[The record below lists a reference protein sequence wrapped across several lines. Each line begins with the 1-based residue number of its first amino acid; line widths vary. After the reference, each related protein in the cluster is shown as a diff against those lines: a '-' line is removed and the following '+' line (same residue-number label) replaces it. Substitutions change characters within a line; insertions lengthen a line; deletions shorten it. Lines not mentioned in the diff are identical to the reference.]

1 MNFSSARIL
10 MWNQCTGTLETF
22 LPAAERVRGYDCIYK
37 STKLAKMGHDPY
49 ILRHECEEQETDAS
63 CKSVKE

>member
-10 MWNQCTGTLETF
+10 MWNQCTGTLET
-22 LPAAERVRGYDCIYK
+22 LSAGQCVRTCDCMYK